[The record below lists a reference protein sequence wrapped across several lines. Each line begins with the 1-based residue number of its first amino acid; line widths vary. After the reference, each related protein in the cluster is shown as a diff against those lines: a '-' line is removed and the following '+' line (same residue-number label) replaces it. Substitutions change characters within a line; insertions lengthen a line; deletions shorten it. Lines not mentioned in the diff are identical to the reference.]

1 MLARSRLALLAGRRA
16 GLRGDGATRRAEAGM
31 FARSKL
37 ALSAGTPDGLRGDGA
52 VHRAERRRGGTPGRT
67 AAGTPTGPNFGQVL
81 DYLQRLWKKPSSY

>member
-52 VHRAERRRGGTPGRT
+52 VHRAERWQGGAPGRT
-67 AAGTPTGPNFGQVL
+67 AARRHAGPNGGGNAH
-81 DYLQRLWKKPSSY
+81 RTELWPSA